1 MTLDTLTEKNRPAQA
16 ANAASPVRREATYV
30 DGAHPIF
37 GWLHHAEAPSARDCV
52 AVVCAPLGHE
62 YTRAHRSLR
71 HLADRLARSGIPAVR
86 FDYHGIGDSPGSD
99 LDPDRLAAWLASV
112 KSAIERARL
121 WSGRRRVCLIGVR
134 LGATLAA
141 LVASEM
147 AIDLLV
153 LWNPVVRARGYLREL
168 QAIAMSAERVACD
181 IEGALESAGFVMT
194 AQTLESLRKIDLTTL
209 RPKAGRV
216 LLLDR
221 DDLAPDTSLR
231 EHLESCRIPTDAMRT
246 SGWSGMMAEHQF
258 TVVPDAALDAIV
270 AWVEKGSDY
279 FSKTKSNLTPFH
291 SHSTKFEFQPEE
303 GAAARIEERPCRL
316 GADGH
321 LFGILTH
328 PAVAQQ
334 RPAIVLFNAGAVHH
348 VGPNRIYVTIAR
360 NLAAMGFPCLRFDL
374 EGIGDSVR
382 RSPGRENHPYPETA
396 LADAGAAI
404 AHLRETCGYRSFV
417 AMGLCSG
424 AHTAFHAG
432 LALEH
437 DALREVILINPL
449 TFYWAEGMSLETT
462 RNFEDAVAYKRSMR
476 DPQRWLKLLRGG
488 VNVRRLLQV
497 IVAQTKTKMRSQL
510 DALAEKFLPDGGP
523 PLSRDLKKLVAMQ
536 RPVSFFIAEGDPGR
550 DILMAG
556 AKHTAT
562 IALKSG
568 ALCLEMIPGADHTFS
583 QLKPRKH
590 LMSRLG
596 IHLRRYG
603 SAS

>member
-1 MTLDTLTEKNRPAQA
+1 MTLDTLTDNRPAQA
-16 ANAASPVRREATYV
+16 ANAASRVRREATYV
-30 DGAHPIF
+30 EGAHPIF
-37 GWLHHAEAPSARDCV
+37 GWLHHAEAPIARDCV
-52 AVVCAPLGHE
+52 AVVCAPLAHE
-62 YTRAHRSLR
+62 YTRAHRSMR
-71 HLADRLARSGIPAVR
+71 HLADRLARRGIPAFR

-112 KSAIERARL
+112 KTAIERARQ
-121 WSGRRRVCLIGVR
+121 WSGRQRVCLIGVR

-147 AIDLLV
+147 PIDLLV

-168 QAIAMSAERVACD
+168 QAIAMSAERVACEID
-181 IEGALESAGFVMT
+181 GALESAGFVMT

-221 DDLAPDTSLR
+221 DDLAPDASLR
-231 EHLESCRIPTDAMRT
+231 EHLDSCGIATDSLRAP
-246 SGWSGMMAEHQF
+246 GWAGMMAEHQF
-258 TVVPDAALDAIV
+258 TVVPDQALDSIV

-279 FSKTKSNLTPFH
+279 FSKSDLTPFKPQ
-291 SHSTKFEFQPEE
+291 STTFEFQPEE
-303 GAAARIEERPCRL
+303 GAAVRIEERPCRL

-321 LFGILTH
+321 LFGILTQ

-382 RSPGRENHPYPETA
+382 RFPGRENHPYPDTA
-396 LADAGAAI
+396 LADAGAAL
-404 AHLRETCGYRSFV
+404 AYLRETCGYRSFV

-432 LALEH
+432 LTLEN
-437 DALREVILINPL
+437 DALREVVLINPL

-476 DPQRWLKLLRGG
+476 DPRRWLKLLRGN
-488 VNVRRLLQV
+488 VNVRRLLV
-497 IVAQTKTKMRSQL
+497 VMAAQAKTKVKSQL
-510 DALAEKFLPDGGP
+510 DALAETFLPDRGP
-523 PLSRDLKKLVAMQ
+523 PLSRDLKKLVSMQ

-556 AKHTAT
+556 AGRTAT
-562 IALKSG
+562 KSLKSG
-568 ALCLEMIPGADHTFS
+568 ALSLEMIPGADHTFS
-583 QLKPRKH
+583 QFKPRKH

-596 IHLRRYG
+596 IHLRRHG